1 MRKLWYMG
9 LEPYKA
15 RYTLQL
21 QEWNRAVFDSRGY
34 DYEIV
39 PGETLGNDQAIVTG
53 QVLDAHGRTYFGM
66 SQMMNLVK
74 SMKAGEVT
82 SEDVVLFED
91 MFQPGIESLP
101 YIMQQCDPSMRPKI
115 AVRCL
120 AQTIDP
126 DDFVHVWGMQ
136 KWMGLYEKMVDSF
149 ADIILASNEEM
160 VMHMKVAGWEN
171 KNIYNISGLAFGK
184 EEVRGRV
191 PGELK
196 PFNQRAYRVG
206 FAARWDQEK
215 QPDFY
220 LDLIELYHDRKNEYP
235 QDTFTSIDYA
245 YPDVEFA
252 IYSGAKL
259 RSNNDS
265 YMKRTRDLEQRGLL
279 TIYEDLE
286 KNEYYELLN
295 DTRVL
300 FNCAL
305 QDWVSNTVSE
315 ADTLGANVLYPAYR
329 SFPET
334 FANDY
339 TRLYVPWSL
348 ENALDKLIPLIRWEN
363 PNMGKISDWTDGTIG
378 RICEILEG
386 KGECWLRNSTD
397 YRKHT
402 HESKYELDAHGRT
415 YFAPSQYQMLKWGNI
430 NGEVTSEEDV
440 VLVEDITDSVDTLG
454 KPKHGQDK

>member
-1 MRKLWYMG
+1 MG

-21 QEWNRAVFDSRGY
+21 QDWNEAVFKRRGI

-39 PGETLGNDQAIVTG
+39 TGETLSNDQAIVTG

-66 SQMMNLVK
+66 SQLMNLVK
-74 SMKAGEVT
+74 KMKQGEVT
-82 SEDVVLFED
+82 NEDVVYFED

-101 YIMQQCDPSMRPKI
+101 YILDQIDPAHRPRI

-149 ADIILASNEEM
+149 VDITLASNEEM
-160 VMHMKVAGWEN
+160 AMNMKIAGWESP
-171 KNIYNISGLAFGK
+171 IYNISGLAFGK
-184 EEVRGRV
+184 EEVRARV
-191 PGELK
+191 KGDLK
-196 PFNQRAYRVG
+196 PFDDRSMRVG

-220 LDLIELYHDRKNEYP
+220 MDLIEAWNDNFHLPK
-235 QDTFTSIDYA
+235 
-245 YPDVEFA
+245 VEFC
-252 IYSGAKL
+252 IFSGAKL
-259 RSNNDS
+259 KSNNDS
-265 YMKRTRDLEQRGLL
+265 YMARTRDLQARGLL
-279 TIYEDLE
+279 TVYEDLE
-286 KNEYYELLN
+286 KNDYYNLLN

-315 ADTLGANVLYPAYR
+315 ADTLGSNVLYPAYR

-334 FANDY
+334 FANDA

-348 ENALDKLIPLIRWEN
+348 EDAMTKLGTLLQRPHAQQGR
-363 PNMGKISDWTDGTIG
+363 ISDWTDGCID
-378 RICEILEG
+378 RVIDILEG
-386 KGECWLRNSTD
+386 KGEQWRRMSTD

-402 HESKYELDAHGRT
+402 HESKY
-415 YFAPSQYQMLKWGNI
+415 
-430 NGEVTSEEDV
+430 
-440 VLVEDITDSVDTLG
+440 
-454 KPKHGQDK
+454 